1 MESQT
6 AYKKT
11 ILPKLKEKFG
21 YKNDLEAPRLKKVV
35 VNVGF
40 GRHMKEKAYIDAV
53 VSGLTR
59 ITGQK
64 PVLAKARK
72 SISSFKIREGN
83 VIGAYVTLRG
93 ARMHDFV
100 NKLINIT
107 FPRVR
112 DFRGINE
119 KNVDRMGNM
128 TIGFR
133 EHISFPEISADEVE
147 NVFGLEISLSVG
159 ARSREEGLEFYK
171 LLGFP
176 IKKDK

>member
-21 YKNDLEAPRLKKVV
+21 YKNDLEVPRLKKVV
-35 VNVGF
+35 INVGF

-83 VIGAYVTLRG
+83 IIGAYVTLRG

>member
-83 VIGAYVTLRG
+83 IIGAYVTLRG

-147 NVFGLEISLSVG
+147 NVFGLEISLSIG
-159 ARSREEGLEFYK
+159 ARSREEGLELYK

>member
-147 NVFGLEISLSVG
+147 NVFGLEISLSIG
-159 ARSREEGLEFYK
+159 ARSREEGLELYK